1 MPSLPT
7 PYSKSILI
15 LGEEK
20 INKKLS
26 PCKPGNSSFFP
37 LVTKLFKSGV
47 SALHLYSSVSI
58 HFLISTFCPLY
69 SAESGCGP
77 FLLQPL
83 GSCDMGAFLPWLA
96 WHFSPVFLST
106 FLMFLSWFVVVVVC
120 FFLILPPLSALWVSV
135 FLYSFSPFSPLMT
148 WSMVL
153 VSSTY
158 YFP

>member
-7 PYSKSILI
+7 PNSKSILI

-37 LVTKLFKSGV
+37 LVTKLFKSVV

-58 HFLISTFCPLY
+58 HFLTSTFCRLY

-83 GSCDMGAFLPWLA
+83 GNCDMGAFLPWLA
-96 WHFSPVFLST
+96 WHCFLP
-106 FLMFLSWFVVVVVC
+106 C
-120 FFLILPPLSALWVSV
+120 FFLHFWCFCHGLLWLLFVFFWFFLLFLTSECQYFCILSLPSHLWWLDPW
-135 FLYSFSPFSPLMT
+135 F
-148 WSMVL
+148 
-153 VSSTY
+153 
-158 YFP
+158 